1 MFFKQ
6 FVVEGMGCLSY
17 LIGCPQGRVAC
28 VVDPKRDV
36 QDYIEEART
45 QGMRITHI
53 FETHIHADHV
63 SGNRELQERTGAEIY
78 FMEGTPVEFPHREV
92 KDGEE
97 LALGNVRLR
106 FLKTPGHTPHLTSIL
121 VTDRARSHE
130 PWFVLT
136 GDCLFVGDVGRPDLA
151 GEELLEEQVKNLYQ
165 SLHQKLGRL
174 PDSLEIYPAHGEGSL
189 CGKGMSS
196 KPSST
201 IGFEK
206 RANPIFSLSW
216 EEFRRQF
223 TTSFPERPKSFT
235 HIIATNKKGPPLLEK
250 CPGSR
255 YLSPRQVKERME
267 TGAVVL
273 DTRDSAAFGG
283 AHIPGSINIGLS
295 EKAANWV
302 GMVIEPDAQLILVV
316 QHPWDYEAISTQLH
330 RIGYDRIVGY
340 LGGGIAS
347 WQEAGYPLGKLCQI
361 SALELKERM
370 QTGYYRAVYD
380 VRTTQEY
387 QSGHIEGVEHLPL
400 TTLLEE
406 TPELPKEEPILVI
419 CGSGYRGNIA
429 ASFLLGQGFA
439 EVHSLAGGMK
449 AWKAAGHPVVTD

>member
-17 LIGCPQGRVAC
+17 LIGCPEARVAC

-36 QDYIEEART
+36 QEYIETARNN
-45 QGMRITHI
+45 GMKITHI
-53 FETHIHADHV
+53 FETHVHADHV

-78 FMEGTPVEFPHREV
+78 FMEGTPVEFPHCEV
-92 KDGEE
+92 KDGGEVE
-97 LALGNVRLR
+97 LGKVKLQ
-106 FLKTPGHTPHLTSIL
+106 FMKTPGHTPHLMSIL
-121 VTDRARSHE
+121 VTDCSRHKE

-151 GEELLEEQVKNLYQ
+151 GDELIEEQVKNLFE
-165 SLHQKLGRL
+165 SLHQRLGRL
-174 PDSLEIYPAHGEGSL
+174 PERMEIYPAHGEGSM

-206 RANPIFSLSW
+206 RANPVFSLSW
-216 EEFRRQF
+216 DEFHREF
-223 TTSFPERPKSFT
+223 TSNFPERPKSFS
-235 HIIATNKKGPPLLEK
+235 HIIDTNIKGPRLLEK

-267 TGAVVL
+267 AGALVL

-283 AHIPGSINIGLS
+283 AHIPGSINIGIS

-302 GMVIEPDAQLILVV
+302 SMVIEPKSQLILVV
-316 QHPWDYEAISTQLH
+316 QNTNDFDSICTQLH
-330 RIGYDRIVGY
+330 RIGYDCILGY
-340 LGGGIAS
+340 LGGGITS
-347 WQEAGYPLGKLCQI
+347 WQEAGHPLGKLHQI
-361 SALELKERM
+361 SALELKEKM
-370 QTGYYRAVYD
+370 QKGYYQAVYD
-380 VRTTQEY
+380 VRTPLEY
-387 QSGHIEGVEHLPL
+387 QKGHINGVKHLPL
-400 TTLLEE
+400 SRLLES
-406 TPELPKEEPILVI
+406 PPDLPKDSRILIV

-429 ASFLLGQGFA
+429 ASFLMGLGFQH
-439 EVHSLAGGMK
+439 VHSLAGGMK
-449 AWKAAGHPVVTD
+449 AWVAAGHPVCKD

>member
-1 MFFKQ
+1 MFFRQ

-17 LIGCPQGRVAC
+17 LIGCPQARVAC

-36 QDYIEEART
+36 DDYIEVAR
-45 QGMRITHI
+45 QYGMKITHV

-63 SGNRELQERTGAEIY
+63 SGNRELQERAGAEIY
-78 FMEGTPVEFPHREV
+78 FMEGTPVEFPHGEV
-92 KDGEE
+92 SDGEE
-97 LALGNVRLR
+97 MSLGNVGLR
-106 FLKTPGHTPHLTSIL
+106 FMKTPGHTPHLMSIL
-121 VTDRARSHE
+121 VTDRTRAEE

-151 GEELLEEQVKNLYQ
+151 GEELLEEQVRNLYN
-165 SLHQKLGRL
+165 SLHHKLGSL
-174 PDSLEIYPAHGEGSL
+174 PDSMEIYPAHGEGSL

-206 RANPIFSLSW
+206 RANPVFSLSW
-216 EEFRRQF
+216 EDFHAEF
-223 TTSFPERPKSFT
+223 TGSFPERPKSFA
-235 HIIATNKKGPPLLEK
+235 HIISTNKKGPPLLEK

-255 YLSPRQVKERME
+255 YLSPRQVKEKMGE
-267 TGAVVL
+267 GAVVL

-302 GMVIEPDAQLILVV
+302 GMVIDPEACLILVV
-316 QHPWDYEAISTQLH
+316 QHPWDYEAICAQLH
-330 RIGYDRIVGY
+330 RIGYDRIMGY
-340 LGGGIAS
+340 LGGGIIS
-347 WQEAGYPLGKLCQI
+347 WQEAGYHLGKLCQI
-361 SALELKERM
+361 SAQELLERLK
-370 QTGYYRAVYD
+370 TGYYQVVYD
-380 VRTTQEY
+380 VRTMQEY
-387 QSGHIEGVEHLPL
+387 KSGHIEGVDHFPL
-400 TTLLEE
+400 SKLLDNP
-406 TPELPKEEPILVI
+406 PEFPKDKPILVI

-429 ASFLLGQGFA
+429 ASLLQGQGFS

-449 AWKAAGHPVVTD
+449 AWKAAGHPVVV

>member
-17 LIGCPQGRVAC
+17 LIGCPEARVAC

-36 QDYIEEART
+36 QEYIETARKN
-45 QGMRITHI
+45 GMKITHI

-78 FMEGTPVEFPHREV
+78 FMEGTPAEFPHREV
-92 KDGEE
+92 RDDSEME
-97 LALGNVRLR
+97 LGKVKLR
-106 FLKTPGHTPHLTSIL
+106 FLKTPGHTPHLMSIM
-121 VTDRARSHE
+121 VTDCSRHQE

-151 GEELLEEQVKNLYQ
+151 GDELLEEQVKNLYH
-165 SLHQKLGRL
+165 SLHQRLGKL
-174 PDSLEIYPAHGEGSL
+174 PESMEIYPAHGEGSM

-206 RANPIFSLSW
+206 RANPAFSLDW
-216 EEFRRQF
+216 EEFHHQF
-223 TTSFPERPKSFT
+223 TSDFPERPKSFS
-235 HIIATNKKGPPLLEK
+235 HIIATNKKGPRLLEK

-255 YLSPRQVKERME
+255 YLSPRQVKKRME
-267 TGAVVL
+267 AGALVL

-302 GMVIEPDAQLILVV
+302 GMVIEPQSQLILVV
-316 QHPWDYEAISTQLH
+316 QNTNDFDAISTQLH
-330 RIGYDRIVGY
+330 RIGYDCILGY
-340 LGGGIAS
+340 LGGGIIS
-347 WQEAGYPLGKLCQI
+347 WQEAGYPLGKLHQI

-370 QTGYYRAVYD
+370 QSGHYQAVYD
-380 VRTTQEY
+380 VRTPQEY
-387 QSGHIEGVEHLPL
+387 KKGHIEGVTHLPL
-400 TTLLEE
+400 SRLLESP
-406 TPELPKEEPILVI
+406 PELPRESEVLIV

-429 ASFLLGQGFA
+429 ASFLQGIGFQQ
-439 EVHSLAGGMK
+439 VHSLAGGMK
-449 AWKAAGHPVVTD
+449 AWMAAGHPVSKD

>member
-6 FVVEGMGCLSY
+6 FVVDGMGCLSY
-17 LIGCPQGRVAC
+17 LIGCPEGRVAC

-36 QDYIEEART
+36 QDYIEVARKH
-45 QGMRITHI
+45 GMRITHV

-63 SGNRELQERTGAEIY
+63 SGNLELRERTGAEIL

-92 KDGEE
+92 REGERIR
-97 LALGNVRLR
+97 LGKVELR
-106 FLKTPGHTPHLTSIL
+106 FLKTPGHTPHLMSIL
-121 VTDRARSHE
+121 VTDLARDPE

-136 GDCLFVGDVGRPDLA
+136 GDSLFVGDVGRPDLA
-151 GEELLEEQVKNLYQ
+151 GDELLEEQVKNLYH
-165 SLHQKLGRL
+165 SLHEKLGRL
-174 PDSLEIYPAHGEGSL
+174 PASTEIYPSHGEGSL
-189 CGKGMSS
+189 CGRGMSS

-206 RANPIFSLSW
+206 RANPVFSLDW
-216 EEFRRQF
+216 EEFHRQF
-223 TTSFPERPKSFT
+223 TSNFPERPKSFT
-235 HIIATNKKGPPLLEK
+235 HIISTNRKGPPLLEK

-255 YLSPRQVKERME
+255 YLSPRQVKERTE
-267 TGAVVL
+267 AGAVVL

-302 GMVIEPDAQLILVV
+302 GMVIGPQKELILVV
-316 QHPWDYEAISTQLH
+316 HNERDFEEICTQLH

-340 LGGGIAS
+340 LGGGITS

-370 QTGYYRAVYD
+370 HGGYYQAVFD
-380 VRTTQEY
+380 VRTSPEY

-400 TTLLEE
+400 TRLLEE
-406 TPELPKEEPILVI
+406 PPELPREDPILII

-429 ASFLLGQGFA
+429 ASFLQGLGFK

-449 AWKAAGHPVVTD
+449 AWKAAGHPVVN